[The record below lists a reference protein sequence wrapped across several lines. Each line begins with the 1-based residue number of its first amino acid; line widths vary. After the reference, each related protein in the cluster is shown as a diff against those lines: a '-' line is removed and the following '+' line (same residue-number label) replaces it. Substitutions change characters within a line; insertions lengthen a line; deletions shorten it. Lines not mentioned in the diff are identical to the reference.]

1 MSASG
6 GVSHYQEEL
15 KDLLRLLKHLPD
27 SIPIGNAHNFESYA
41 PDGKDVDEKGCIK
54 SVVSHALGS
63 SFGSRRT
70 PAGEDVIIT
79 FKSRGPALEEVV
91 TVLRD
96 FITGNGGANVLLT
109 QWVDDLRRAARAAI
123 EGAGKRVII
132 LILHASASPKF
143 M

>member
-1 MSASG
+1 
-6 GVSHYQEEL
+6 
-15 KDLLRLLKHLPD
+15 
-27 SIPIGNAHNFESYA
+27 
-41 PDGKDVDEKGCIK
+41 
-54 SVVSHALGS
+54 
-63 SFGSRRT
+63 
-70 PAGEDVIIT
+70 VIIT

-132 LILHASASPKF
+132 PILHASASPKF